1 MTKSANSDIEFSC
14 DDEVIKNSDIDFRK
28 RYSKAILN
36 SMHKQ
41 HVKGVMLSTQFKG
54 GKKAMKMRFENILTT
69 AKKRKGIAALYA
81 FIVLILVSGLF
92 VACNKESKPADNEEL
107 IDTLKTEVG
116 EDGAVPMELE
126 NKINDDYADGTIIQD
141 ETLSSETPSEETN
154 ILYTNEWLGFS
165 IRFSENWADL
175 FEISENHVEYDSH
188 GGAGI
193 TVYHKASRDSELPN
207 ITGVLFYIERW
218 IGTWREEDPPIYD
231 SDSAVVLQTDKYTYM
246 LRIPGSVEYN
256 ESDEVTA
263 IEYKLMSKQLDTVMS
278 SVEGIN
284 TLYSIPS
291 AEYQTEAEFL
301 SSPEGMQLRQ
311 AAYGATKAM
320 LSADAD
326 ELAEYL
332 IDPDNASRAIR
343 NLTDVSNNLALL
355 QFKFTLESI
364 ISDDEIWLSYEY
376 ALEGEDSFTY
386 VSMVLR
392 KVNSEWKVRDIGLE
406 K

>member
-1 MTKSANSDIEFSC
+1 
-14 DDEVIKNSDIDFRK
+14 
-28 RYSKAILN
+28 
-36 SMHKQ
+36 
-41 HVKGVMLSTQFKG
+41 
-54 GKKAMKMRFENILTT
+54 MKMRFENILTT

-81 FIVLILVSGLF
+81 FIALILVSGLF
-92 VACNKESKPADNEEL
+92 VACYKENKLVEDEEPMN
-107 IDTLKTEVG
+107 TLKIEAD
-116 EDGAVPMELE
+116 EDGAVPTELE
-126 NKINDDYADGTIIQD
+126 NEINSDYANGTIIQD
-141 ETLSSETPSEETN
+141 ETLSSEIPSEETN

-165 IRFSENWADL
+165 VRFPGNWADL
-175 FEISENHVEYDSH
+175 FEISENHVEYDSR

-218 IGTWREEDPPIYD
+218 IGTWTEEESPIYG

-246 LRIPGSVEYN
+246 LRTPSSVEYN

-263 IEYKLMSKQLDTVMS
+263 TEYKLMSNQLDTVMS

-284 TLYSIPS
+284 TSYSIPS
-291 AEYQTEAEFL
+291 AGYQTEAEFL
-301 SSPEGMQLRQ
+301 SSQEGMQLRQ
-311 AAYGATKAM
+311 AAYGAAKAM

-326 ELAEYL
+326 ELSKYL
-332 IDPDNASRAIR
+332 IDPDNASRIIR
-343 NLTDVSNNLALL
+343 NLNDVSNNLVLL

-392 KVNSEWKVRDIGLE
+392 KVNSEWKVSDIGLE